1 MKFGNIA
8 DKELSQ
14 VNFSLPPDNPA
25 NPSLLANSSV
35 SSTQAPGIYMGCA
48 VWTDPN
54 FVGKIYP
61 SGTKTQDYLKLYSK
75 QFNSVELNATFYSI
89 PSVEQVKKWKS
100 SVAKGFKFCP
110 KVPRTISHSNKLE
123 EQMRELDNFLNAVQY
138 LEETLGM
145 TFLQLPPEFQPNR
158 IKELQKL
165 LEYIP
170 PNFPWAVE
178 FRHPAWFSDSIL
190 QQEVV
195 DLLKKQH
202 MVAVMSD
209 VAGRRDVL
217 HQTLTTPSTFIRF
230 RGYIQETNNYT
241 RLNAWIERL
250 KQWWEQGL
258 NQVYFILHETEKAF
272 CIDLALYLAKALN
285 QQMGLQVPVPCLVGQ
300 QGSLF

>member
-14 VNFSLPPDNPA
+14 VNFSLPPDNPTNA
-25 NPSLLANSSV
+25 SLLTNLV
-35 SSTQAPGIYMGCA
+35 SSIQSPHIYIGCS
-48 VWTDPN
+48 VWTDRS

-61 SGTKTQDYLKLYSK
+61 LGAHTKDYLKLYSK

-100 SVAKGFKFCP
+100 SVPAGFKFCP
-110 KVPRTISHSNKLE
+110 KVPRAISHSSRLE
-123 EQMRELDNFLNAVQY
+123 EQVRELDIFLNSLQY
-138 LEETLGM
+138 LEENLGM

-158 IKELQKL
+158 MKELQKL
-165 LEYIP
+165 LEHIP
-170 PNFPWAVE
+170 PTFPWAVE
-178 FRHPAWFSDSIL
+178 FRHPAWFSDSVL

-195 DLLKKQH
+195 DLLKKQQ

-209 VAGRRDVL
+209 VAGRRDAL
-217 HQTLTTPSTFIRF
+217 HQNLTTHGVFVRF
-230 RGYIQETNNYT
+230 RGYTQETNNYM
-241 RLNAWIERL
+241 RLNEWIDRI
-250 KQWWEQGL
+250 KYWCEQGL
-258 NQVYFILHETEKAF
+258 NQVYFMLHETEKAF
-272 CIDLALYLAKALN
+272 CIDLALYLAKAFN